1 MNIFILLICF
11 LKVSNPLDYYSFR
24 VCGNYCGP
32 GWCNGK
38 WLDEG
43 LCDESAPP
51 ESTHPESTHPE
62 STHPEST
69 HPESTHPE
77 FNNNEYSCSDYCC
90 KKHDNCCGQ
99 NKSLQLSCNT
109 QIVNCLSK
117 CNKFSLTCTNRGIPI
132 PAGIIKYS
140 MSIIENWCCGTRCN

>member
-43 LCDESAPP
+43 LCDESAP
-51 ESTHPESTHPE
+51 
-62 STHPEST
+62 
-69 HPESTHPE
+69 PESTHPE

>member
-1 MNIFILLICF
+1 MNMFIVLICF
-11 LKVSNPLDYYSFR
+11 LKVSNSVDYYSFR
-24 VCGNYCGP
+24 VCGNYCGA

-43 LCDESAPP
+43 LCDESTP
-51 ESTHPESTHPE
+51 
-62 STHPEST
+62 
-69 HPESTHPE
+69 PE
-77 FNNNEYSCSDYCC
+77 FNNNKYSCSDSCC

-109 QIVNCLSK
+109 QIVNCLRK
-117 CNKFSLTCTNRGIPI
+117 CNQFSLTCTNRGIPI

-140 MSIIENWCCGTRCN
+140 MSVIETWCCGTRCN

>member
-43 LCDESAPP
+43 LCDESAP
-51 ESTHPESTHPE
+51 
-62 STHPEST
+62 PEST